1 MESLPQSR
9 WAGVG
14 AGELSKLRVPPFP
27 KFFRIV
33 SYDPRLAGCE
43 TLQTLIMVGP
53 LPAFAVSQVSPAAP
67 GSGDPTPTTFAK
79 GAGFTP
85 RGPKSRRGKLCKMA
99 WSPPGTTFVFQS
111 FASGRWG
118 RRSPSLLE
126 VLHTS
131 QTGEFGVRGRITTTG
146 ETDGSPT
153 TWRAAPD
160 IWDLPRALTLCSQ
173 PF

>member
-1 MESLPQSR
+1 MGRIRGWRTSQITGPTLSQVFQNFVLRSSL
-9 WAGVG
+9 G
-14 AGELSKLRVPPFP
+14 RV
-27 KFFRIV
+27 RN
-33 SYDPRLAGCE
+33 
-43 TLQTLIMVGP
+43 LQTLIMVGP

-131 QTGEFGVRGRITTTG
+131 QTGEFGVRGRSTTTG

-160 IWDLPRALTLCSQ
+160 IWDLPRALTICSQ